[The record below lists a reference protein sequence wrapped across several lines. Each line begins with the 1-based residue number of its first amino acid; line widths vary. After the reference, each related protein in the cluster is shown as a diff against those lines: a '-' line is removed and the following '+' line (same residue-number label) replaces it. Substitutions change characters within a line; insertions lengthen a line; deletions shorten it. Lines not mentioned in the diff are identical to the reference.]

1 MTESCLVA
9 PALSWARPGKPRQ
22 VIRGS
27 VDMKDRQLSQ
37 RNHRWR
43 HGHIRNQILT
53 LLSSGFGGLVSLR
66 LSTPS
71 GCQGPFVSVFG
82 DGSGAQEDKSYQGM
96 KDHGGRGDFRNQ
108 S

>member
-9 PALSWARPGKPRQ
+9 TAPSQARPGKPRQ

-27 VDMKDRQLSQ
+27 VGMKDRQLSQ
-37 RNHRWR
+37 RNLRWR

-53 LLSSGFGGLVSLR
+53 LLSSGFGGMVSLR
-66 LSTPS
+66 LNTPS
-71 GCQGPFVSVFG
+71 GYQGLFVSVFG
-82 DGSGAQEDKSYQGM
+82 DGSEEQEDKSYQGM
-96 KDHGGRGDFRNQ
+96 KGHGGRGDFRNQ